1 LAERRRTAK
10 LAGFSEPAQEIPLD
24 TIAGK
29 TQQAFGFGT
38 FPPIHSTRH
47 NNKTPVF
54 RKRTLRTVV
63 VVKVCAL

>member
-10 LAGFSEPAQEIPLD
+10 LAGFSEPAQENPLD

-29 TQQAFGFGT
+29 TQQSFAFGT

-47 NNKTPVF
+47 NNKTPIF
-54 RKRTLRTVV
+54 RNEL
-63 VVKVCAL
+63 CGQ